1 MASTTQQQ
9 VVEALRAAL
18 KENERLKADHAR
30 LMEREYEP
38 IAIVAMACR
47 YPGGVRSP
55 QDLWRLATDE
65 VDAVGPFP
73 ADRGWDLAGL
83 YDPDPDRPHTS
94 YAREGGFLY
103 EAAQFDAEFFGVSPR
118 EAHSIDPQQR
128 LLLETAWEAFEY
140 AGIDPATL
148 RGSRTGVFV
157 GTMYADYMNRLSPA
171 PEEYEGFLSV
181 GGAGSVASGRLSYT
195 FGLEGPAI
203 TVDTACS
210 SSLVALHLA
219 CASLRRGESSM
230 ALVGGATVMA
240 TPMPF
245 VEFSRQRGL
254 SPDGR
259 CKAFSASADGT
270 GWAEGAGL
278 LLVERLSDARRNGHP
293 VLALVRGSAVNQ
305 DGASNGLTAPSG
317 PAQEQVIRQA
327 LAGAGLTAADVDAV
341 EAHGT
346 GTSLGDP
353 IEAQALLATYGS
365 ARPADR
371 PLHLGSLKSNIGHTQ
386 AAAGVGGVI
395 KMAMALREG
404 LLPRTLHVDEA
415 TPHVDWSSGAVSLL
429 TETIPWPEQGDRP
442 RRAAVS
448 SFGISGTNAHVILEQ
463 APAQEP
469 SAAEP
474 AAPLPTVPVVLSA
487 SSEPA
492 LRAQADR
499 LYQHLTDAD
508 GDGLLDVGFSLATTR
523 GHHAHRA
530 VLLSESRDE
539 LLDGLRALADGV
551 PGPDVVRATAAEGR
565 TAFLFA
571 GQGSQRARMGQE
583 LYETFPVYA
592 AAFDEVCAAL
602 EPHLELPLR
611 DVVLA
616 AGDSPEGALLNRT
629 QYTQPALFAFE
640 VALFRL
646 LESWGI
652 RPDAVLG
659 HSVGALAAVHTAGV
673 LSLADAAE
681 LAAVRGRI
689 MQQLPSGGAMVAL
702 RASEEE
708 ATALLAGHEEP
719 VSLAAVNGPAA
730 TVLSGDRG
738 ALATVVAGFEAAGGK
753 ATWLRVSHA
762 FHSPLMAPALA
773 ELRSV
778 VSRLA
783 FHEPQLT
790 FVSDLTGLPVGA
802 DELADP
808 EYWVRHA
815 RRAVRF
821 QDGVGALAELGCARF
836 VEVGPGT
843 DLTSMAADCL
853 EAAPEGRPAGHTLIP
868 SLRRRL
874 PEVTA
879 LFTAVSRMHACGG
892 DVDWAA
898 VFGGRG
904 ARRVE
909 LPTYAFQHRPYWI
922 DLPAGSGDVRSA
934 GLTAVD
940 HPMLSASTELPDSD
954 GLLLTGRLSLAR
966 HPWLADHRV
975 RGRVLLP
982 GTALLDLVTHA
993 AREAGCDL
1001 VEELVLEAPLVVPEE
1016 GEVRLRVS
1024 LAAPDGSGGRV
1035 VSVHSRPEDD
1045 ADGQGWSRNAQGTV
1059 VRDGSGGAPEHAAA
1073 DLASV
1078 WPPQGAEPVSVPVA
1092 DLYASLG
1099 AKGLSYGPVF
1109 RGVRAVWR
1117 RGQEVFAEVALP
1129 AGHRSGADAH
1139 GLHPALLDAA
1149 LHPIALGGLI
1159 DEGDEGGGGGRTF
1172 LPYAWS
1178 RTRTHGAA
1186 GAALRV
1192 RLAPAGANAV
1202 GIDVADASGRPV
1214 ASIGSLALRPLPAQA
1229 LSALTE
1235 PRDGLLLPTW
1245 EELAELPASPAT
1257 HRWTL
1262 LGAYGHD
1269 GAGVEEGAELGL
1281 GGALSG
1287 VPALT
1292 DALSAGAAAP
1302 ALLLLPCPLSASGG
1316 APDTGAEAVR
1326 AALHRV
1332 LDTVRLLV
1340 EDERLAGTRLAVLT
1354 RGAVTLGGEQHP
1366 GELSHRAVWG
1376 LLRSAQA
1383 EHPDR
1388 FTVLDED
1395 GTPASRRA
1403 LAAALATGEPQLALR
1418 GGTAYRPSLTAGHTD
1433 TVLSPPPG
1441 TPHWHLDYVAKGTFA
1456 DLALKPWPEA
1466 AAPLAEGQVRIRMRV
1481 AGLNFRDVLLSLGVI
1496 PPSVDGHAGGSG
1508 QGGEGAGTVLEVGPG
1523 VTDLRPGDRV
1533 MGLFYGIGPTSVTD
1547 RRFVSRIPEGWSFRQ
1562 AAAVPV
1568 TYLTAYY
1575 GLVDL
1580 ANLRAGESVLVHA
1593 GAGGVGTAAIQ
1604 IARHLGAEVYS
1615 TASPAKWGALRAAG
1629 VPDERIASSRTLDFE
1644 QAFLGG
1650 TGGGGVD
1657 VVLNSLAGEFA
1668 DASLRLLPRG
1678 GRFLEMGKTDRRD
1691 AAEVAAA
1698 HPGVT
1703 YRTYDVR
1710 DPGPDRIQEIFAE
1723 LLDLFER
1730 GALQAPPVAVW
1741 DLRRAPDAFRY
1752 LSEAR
1757 HIGKVVLD
1765 LADDD
1770 ERWDTTRAVLITG
1783 GLGWL
1788 GRLAARHLVV
1798 EHGIRQLVLM
1808 GRGLPGEEAA
1818 RDIAELRGLG
1828 ADVRTVPCDAA
1839 DRDALAAALDGLAA
1853 DGVRLG
1859 GVVHAAGVLDDGL
1872 LTSMTSESLE
1882 RTLRPK
1888 VDAALNLHEL
1898 TEPLGLDSFV
1908 VFSSLA
1914 GTLSSPGQAGYAAGN
1929 AFLDGLM
1936 EYRRS
1941 VGRPGVSV
1949 VWGLWEGAGGMGAGL
1964 TGADVARMAR
1974 VGVAPLTSELGL
1986 ELLDAAVRRDRPVAV
2001 AARWNLDGLRAR
2013 IAEGAAVPALLRSL
2027 VPDPAPAAGARSGSE
2042 AAPRAQAPEAS
2053 LTGDRLLDSVL
2064 HEVAAVLGHASGA
2077 AVDRDGAFDRLGFDS
2092 LTAVELRNRLAVA
2105 TGVRLPATF
2114 IYDWPTPA
2122 DLVVRLREQLPETAA
2137 EPAGE
2142 PAVAPAAAPAGATSD
2157 TAAPTAGTTAAPTAG
2172 TTAGATA
2179 GTTAGAT
2186 AGTTAGAT
2194 AGTTAAGH
2202 DAGVTVAL
2210 LADIARLEAAVADR
2224 PLSEAQ
2230 SAVVSERLRELLT
2243 ELGSMKEDHSA
2254 WA

>member
-30 LMEREYEP
+30 STEREHEP
-38 IAIVAMACR
+38 VAIVGMACR

-55 QDLWRLATDE
+55 QDLWRLTTDE

-73 ADRGWDLAGL
+73 ADRGWDLAEL

-103 EAAQFDAEFFGVSPR
+103 GAAQFDAEFFGVSPR

-128 LLLETAWEAFEY
+128 LLLETAWEAFEH

-157 GTMYADYMNRLSPA
+157 GTMYADYMNRFSPA

-219 CASLRRGESSM
+219 CASLRNGESSM

-254 SPDGR
+254 APDGR

-278 LLVERLSDARRNGHP
+278 LLVERLCDARRNGHP
-293 VLALVRGSAVNQ
+293 VLAVVRGSAVNQ

-317 PAQEQVIRQA
+317 PAQEQLIRRA
-327 LAGAGLTAADVDAV
+327 LAAAGLGPADVDAV

-365 ARPADR
+365 GRPADR

-404 LLPRTLHVDEA
+404 VLPRTLHVEEA
-415 TPHVDWSSGAVSLL
+415 TAHVDWSGGAVSLL
-429 TETIPWPEQGDRP
+429 TETIPWPGQGERP

-463 APAQEP
+463 APEP
-469 SAAEP
+469 QAAPEP
-474 AAPLPTVPVVLSA
+474 AAAVRPAAAAPVPVVLSA
-487 SSEPA
+487 AGEPA

-499 LYQHLTDAD
+499 LYQHLTEAD
-508 GDGLLDVGFSLATTR
+508 GDGLADIGFSLATTR
-523 GHHAHRA
+523 GHLPHRA
-530 VLLSESRDE
+530 VLLPESRDE

-551 PGPDVVRATAAEGR
+551 PGADVVRATAAEGR

-583 LYETFPVYA
+583 LYEAFPVYA

-602 EPHLELPLR
+602 DPHLERPLR

-616 AGDSPEGALLNRT
+616 AEDSPEGALLHRT
-629 QYTQPALFAFE
+629 GYTQPAVFAFE

-646 LESWGI
+646 LESWGV

-659 HSVGALAAVHTAGV
+659 HSVGALAAVHAAGA

-689 MQQLPSGGAMVAL
+689 MQRLPSGGAMVAL
-702 RASEEE
+702 RASEAE
-708 ATALLAGHEEP
+708 AAALIAGHEGLI
-719 VSLAAVNGPAA
+719 SLAAVNGPAA
-730 TVLSGDRG
+730 TVLSGARA
-738 ALATVVAGFEAAGGK
+738 ALVGVVADFKAAGGK

-762 FHSPLMAPALA
+762 FHSPLMEPAME
-773 ELRSV
+773 ELRAV
-778 VSRLA
+778 VARLA
-783 FHEPQLT
+783 FAEPQLT
-790 FVSDLTGLPVGA
+790 FVSDLTGRPVGA
-802 DELADP
+802 DALADP

-815 RRAVRF
+815 RHAVRF
-821 QDGVGALAELGCARF
+821 QDGVAALAELDCARF

-843 DLTSMAADCL
+843 DLTSMAAECL
-853 EAAPEGRPAGHTLIP
+853 EDAGRARPAGHTLIP

-874 PEVTA
+874 PEVAA
-879 LFTAVSRMHACGG
+879 LLTAVSRLHACGG

-898 VFGGRG
+898 VFADHG
-904 ARRVE
+904 ARRVD

-922 DLPAGSGDVRSA
+922 DQPAATGDVRSA
-934 GLTAVD
+934 GLTAVG
-940 HPMLSASTELPDSD
+940 HPMLSASAELPDTG

-975 RGRVLLP
+975 GGRVLLP
-982 GTALLDLVTHA
+982 GTGLLDLVARA
-993 AREAGCDL
+993 AREAGCEL

-1024 LAAPDGSGGRV
+1024 VAAPDATDGTGRRAV
-1035 VSVHSRPEDD
+1035 AVHSRPEDD
-1045 ADGQGWSRNAQGTV
+1045 ADGRGWSRNAHGTV
-1059 VRDGSGGAPEHAAA
+1059 LPDGAGQAPEPSAGHGGEPAG
-1073 DLASV
+1073 V
-1078 WPPQGAEPVSVPVA
+1078 WPPRDAEPVPGPVA
-1092 DLYASLG
+1092 DLYSLLG
-1099 AKGLSYGPVF
+1099 AKGLVYGPVF

-1129 AGHRSGADAH
+1129 AGAGPAPDGY

-1149 LHPIALGGLI
+1149 LHPIALGDLI
-1159 DEGDEGGGGGRTF
+1159 DGADGPEGGGDDGRTF

-1178 RTRTHGAA
+1178 RVRTHG
-1186 GAALRV
+1186 GTGRVLRV

-1202 GIDVADASGRPV
+1202 GIEVADASGRPV
-1214 ASIGSLALRPLPAQA
+1214 ASIGSLVLRPLPAGA
-1229 LSALTE
+1229 LASAAE
-1235 PRDGLLLPTW
+1235 PGDGLLLPTW
-1245 EELAELPASPAT
+1245 QELPELPPAPAT

-1262 LGAYGHD
+1262 LGAYDREH
-1269 GAGVEEGAELGL
+1269 ELGL
-1281 GGALSG
+1281 GGALSDTA
-1287 VPALT
+1287 ALT
-1292 DALSAGAAAP
+1292 EALDAGAEAP
-1302 ALLLLPCPLSASGG
+1302 ALLLLPCPLPGAGAG
-1316 APDTGAEAVR
+1316 APDTGAAAVR
-1326 AALHRV
+1326 TALHAV
-1332 LDTVRLLV
+1332 LDTVKLLV
-1340 EDERLAGTRLAVLT
+1340 ADERLAGTRLAVLT
-1354 RGAVTLGGEQHP
+1354 RGAVTLGGEQLP

-1395 GTPASRRA
+1395 GTPASCRA
-1403 LAAALATGEPQLALR
+1403 VATALATGEPQLALR
-1418 GGTAYRPSLTAGHTD
+1418 GGAAYRPSLTAEAAEPLLTAPAD
-1433 TVLSPPPG
+1433 

-1456 DLALKPWPEA
+1456 NLALKPWPEA
-1466 AAPLAEGQVRIRMRV
+1466 AAPLEEGQVRVRMRV

-1496 PPSVDGHAGGSG
+1496 PASVDGHAGGSG

-1523 VTDLRPGDRV
+1523 VTDLKPGDRV

-1580 ANLRAGESVLVHA
+1580 ADLRAGESVLVHA
-1593 GAGGVGTAAIQ
+1593 GAGGVGTAALQ
-1604 IARHLGAEVYS
+1604 IARHLGAEVYA
-1615 TASPAKWGALRAAG
+1615 TASPAKWHALRGAG
-1629 VPDERIASSRTLDFE
+1629 VADGHIASSRTLDFE
-1644 QAFLGG
+1644 RSFLAA
-1650 TGGGGVD
+1650 TGGRGVD

-1678 GRFLEMGKTDRRD
+1678 GRFLEMGKTDRREP
-1691 AAEVAAA
+1691 AGVAAA

-1723 LLDLFER
+1723 LLTLFER
-1730 GALQAPPVAVW
+1730 GALQAPPVAAW
-1741 DLRRAPDAFRY
+1741 DLRRASDAFRH

-1765 LADDD
+1765 LVDED
-1770 ERWDTTRAVLITG
+1770 ERWDTSRAVLITG

-1788 GRLAARHLVV
+1788 GRLAARHLVAG
-1798 EHGIRQLVLM
+1798 HGIRQLVLM
-1808 GRGLPGEEAA
+1808 GRGLPGEDAA
-1818 RDIAELRGLG
+1818 RDIAALRDLG
-1828 ADVRTVPCDAA
+1828 ADVRTVACDAA
-1839 DRDALAAALDGLAA
+1839 DRDALAAALSGLAGA
-1853 DGVRLG
+1853 GVRVG

-1872 LTSMTSESLE
+1872 LTSLTAASLE

-1898 TEPLGLDSFV
+1898 TEPLGLDAFV
-1908 VFSSLA
+1908 AFSSLA
-1914 GTLSSPGQAGYAAGN
+1914 GTLSAPGQAGYAAGN

-1936 EYRRS
+1936 EQRRS

-1964 TGADVARMAR
+1964 TDADVARMAR
-1974 VGVAPLTSELGL
+1974 VGVAPITSERGL

-2001 AARWNLDGLRAR
+2001 AARWDLDGLRA
-2013 IAEGAAVPALLRSL
+2013 AAAQGAAVPPLLRGL
-2027 VPDPAPAAGARSGSE
+2027 VPDEVSGPVAATGTAPARVQA
-2042 AAPRAQAPEAS
+2042 AAPAEGAS
-2053 LTGDRLLDSVL
+2053 PTGDRLLDAVL
-2064 HEVAAVLGHASGA
+2064 HEVAAVLGHTSGA

-2092 LTAVELRNRLAVA
+2092 LTAVELRNRLAAV

-2122 DLVVRLREQLPETAA
+2122 ELVVHLREQLPQPAA
-2137 EPAGE
+2137 DP
-2142 PAVAPAAAPAGATSD
+2142 VQAAAPASTVD
-2157 TAAPTAGTTAAPTAG
+2157 
-2172 TTAGATA
+2172 
-2179 GTTAGAT
+2179 
-2186 AGTTAGAT
+2186 
-2194 AGTTAAGH
+2194 

-2230 SAVVSERLRELLT
+2230 GAVVSERLRELLT

>member
-18 KENERLKADHAR
+18 KENERLKADHAH
-30 LMEREYEP
+30 LVEREHEP
-38 IAIVAMACR
+38 IAIVGMACR

-94 YAREGGFLY
+94 YTREGGFLY

-118 EAHSIDPQQR
+118 EAHSTDPQQR
-128 LLLETAWEAFEY
+128 LLLETAWEAFEH

-157 GTMYADYMNRLSPA
+157 GTMYADYMNRFSPA
-171 PEEYEGFLSV
+171 PAEYEGFLSV
-181 GGAGSVASGRLSYT
+181 GGAGSVASGRLAYT

-254 SPDGR
+254 AADGR

-293 VLALVRGSAVNQ
+293 VLAVVRGSAVNQ

-317 PAQEQVIRQA
+317 PAQEQLIRQA

-365 ARPADR
+365 GRPADR

-395 KMAMALREG
+395 KMTMALREG
-404 LLPRTLHVDEA
+404 LLPRTLHVEEP

-469 SAAEP
+469 AAASGRP
-474 AAPLPTVPVVLSA
+474 AGLPTVPVVLSA
-487 SSEPA
+487 AGEPA

-499 LYQHLTDAD
+499 LYRHLTEAD
-508 GDGLLDVGFSLATTR
+508 GDALLDVGFSLATTR
-523 GHHAHRA
+523 GHLPHRA
-530 VLLSESRDE
+530 VLLSEDRDE

-551 PGPDVVRATAAEGR
+551 PGPDVVRATAGEGR

-583 LYETFPVYA
+583 LYETFPVFA

-602 EPHLELPLR
+602 DPHLEQPLR
-611 DVVLA
+611 EVVLA
-616 AGDSPEGALLNRT
+616 AGDSPEGELLNRT
-629 QYTQPALFAFE
+629 RYTQPALFAFE

-659 HSVGALAAVHTAGV
+659 HSVGALAAVHTSGA

-689 MQQLPSGGAMVAL
+689 MQELPSGGAMVAL
-702 RASEEE
+702 RASEEQ
-708 ATALLAGHEEP
+708 ATALLAGHEEL

-730 TVLSGDRG
+730 TVLSGDRE
-738 ALATVVAGFEAAGGK
+738 ALAAVVADFEAAGGK

-762 FHSPLMAPALA
+762 FHSPLMEPAMA
-773 ELRSV
+773 ELRAV
-778 VSRLA
+778 VARLD
-783 FHEPQLT
+783 FQEPQLT
-790 FVSDLTGLPVGA
+790 FVSDLTGRPAGA

-853 EAAPEGRPAGHTLIP
+853 EEADRGRSAGHTLIP

-879 LFTAVSRMHACGG
+879 LLTALARMHACGG

-898 VFGGRG
+898 VFAGRG

-922 DLPAGSGDVRSA
+922 EAPAGTGDVSSA
-934 GLTAVD
+934 GLTAVA
-940 HPMLSASTELPDSD
+940 HPLLTASTELPDSG

-975 RGRVLLP
+975 GGRVLLP
-982 GTALLDLVTHA
+982 GTALLDLVSCA
-993 AREAGCDL
+993 AREADCAL
-1001 VEELVLEAPLVVPEE
+1001 VEELLLEAPLVVPED

-1024 LAAPDGSGGRV
+1024 LAAADGSGSRAV
-1035 VSVHSRPEDD
+1035 AVHSRPEDD
-1045 ADGQGWSRNAQGTV
+1045 ADGQGWSRNA
-1059 VRDGSGGAPEHAAA
+1059 RGSVLPDASGPAPEQAA
-1073 DLASV
+1073 DLAPV
-1078 WPPQGAEPVSVPVA
+1078 WPPEGAEPVSVPVSE
-1092 DLYASLG
+1092 LYAALG

-1117 RGQEVFAEVALP
+1117 RGPEVFAEVALP
-1129 AGHRSGADAH
+1129 GEGRPGTDAY

-1159 DEGDEGGGGGRTF
+1159 DEGDGRGERTF

-1178 RTRTHGAA
+1178 GVRTHGPA
-1186 GAALRV
+1186 GPVLRV
-1192 RLAPAGANAV
+1192 RLAPSGANTV
-1202 GIDVADASGRPV
+1202 GIEVADGSGRPV
-1214 ASIGSLALRPLPAQA
+1214 ASIGSLALRPLPAEAVHTQDA
-1229 LSALTE
+1229 

-1245 EELAELPASPAT
+1245 EELAELPPAPAT

-1262 LGAYGHD
+1262 LGAYGSD
-1269 GAGVEEGAELGL
+1269 GDGSGDFSELGL
-1281 GGALSG
+1281 GAAVSG
-1287 VPALT
+1287 LPALT
-1292 DALSAGAAAP
+1292 EALAAGADAP
-1302 ALLLLPCPLSASGG
+1302 ALLVLPCPPSAGG
-1316 APDTGAEAVR
+1316 GSPDTGAGAAVR
-1326 AALHRV
+1326 TALHQV

-1340 EDERLAGTRLAVLT
+1340 GDERLAGTRLAVLT

-1366 GELSHRAVWG
+1366 GELAHRAVWG

-1403 LAAALATGEPQLALR
+1403 VAAALATGEPQLALR
-1418 GGTAYRPSLTAGHTD
+1418 GGTAHRPSLAAQDAD
-1433 TVLSPPPG
+1433 TVLRPPAD

-1456 DLALKPWPEA
+1456 NLALKPWPEA
-1466 AAPLAEGQVRIRMRV
+1466 AAPLEEGQVRIRMRV

-1523 VTDLRPGDRV
+1523 VTDLKPGDRV

-1547 RRFVSRIPEGWSFRQ
+1547 RRFVCRIPEGWSFRQ

-1580 ANLRAGESVLVHA
+1580 AGLRAGESVLVHA

-1615 TASPAKWGALRAAG
+1615 TASPAKWDALRGAG
-1629 VPDERIASSRTLDFE
+1629 VADGRIASSRTLDFE
-1644 QAFLGG
+1644 EAFLGA
-1650 TGGGGVD
+1650 TGGAGVD

-1691 AAEVAAA
+1691 AAEVADA

-1710 DPGPDRIQEIFAE
+1710 DPGPDRIQEIFTD
-1723 LLDLFER
+1723 LLGLFER
-1730 GALQAPPVAVW
+1730 GALQAPPVAAW
-1741 DLRRAPDAFRY
+1741 DLRRAPDAFRH

-1765 LADDD
+1765 LADEN

-1788 GRLAARHLVV
+1788 GRLAARHLVA

-1808 GRGLPGEEAA
+1808 GRGLPGEDAA
-1818 RDIAELRGLG
+1818 RDIAELRALG

-1839 DRDALAAALDGLAA
+1839 DRAALAAALDGLAG

-1872 LTSMTSESLE
+1872 LTSLTAESLE

-1888 VDAALNLHEL
+1888 VDAALNLHAL
-1898 TEPLGLDSFV
+1898 TEPLGLDAFV

-2001 AARWNLDGLRAR
+2001 AARWDLDGLRAR
-2013 IAEGAAVPALLRSL
+2013 IAEGAAVPPLLRSL
-2027 VPDPAPAAGARSGSE
+2027 VPAPAAAGAQS
-2042 AAPRAQAPEAS
+2042 APGAAQAAAAGAS
-2053 LTGDRLLDSVL
+2053 PTGDRLLDAVL
-2064 HEVAAVLGHASGA
+2064 HEVAAVLGHTSGA

-2105 TGVRLPATF
+2105 TGVKLPATF

-2122 DLVVRLREQLPETAA
+2122 ELVVHLREQLPETATEPASEAIA
-2137 EPAGE
+2137 EPAAR
-2142 PAVAPAAAPAGATSD
+2142 PAAGTAAPAD
-2157 TAAPTAGTTAAPTAG
+2157 AAGNGAGTA
-2172 TTAGATA
+2172 
-2179 GTTAGAT
+2179 
-2186 AGTTAGAT
+2186 
-2194 AGTTAAGH
+2194 
-2202 DAGVTVAL
+2202 VAL

-2224 PLSEAQ
+2224 PLSGAQ

>member
-18 KENERLKADHAR
+18 KENERLKADRAHLR
-30 LMEREYEP
+30 EREQEP

-83 YDPDPDRPHTS
+83 YDADPDRPHTS
-94 YAREGGFLY
+94 YTREGGFLY
-103 EAAQFDAEFFGVSPR
+103 GAAQFDAEFFGVSPR

-128 LLLETAWEAFEY
+128 LLLETAWEAFEN

-157 GTMYADYMNRLSPA
+157 GTMYGDYMSRLSPA

-181 GGAGSVASGRLSYT
+181 GSAGSVASGRLSYT
-195 FGLEGPAI
+195 FGLEGPAL

-293 VLALVRGSAVNQ
+293 VLAVVRGSAINQ
-305 DGASNGLTAPSG
+305 DGASNGLTSPNG
-317 PAQEQVIRQA
+317 PAQEQLIRDA

-353 IEAQALLATYGS
+353 IEAQALLATYGRG
-365 ARPADR
+365 RPADR

-395 KMAMALREG
+395 KMTMALREG
-404 LLPRTLHVDEA
+404 LLPKTLHVDEA
-415 TPHVDWSSGAVSLL
+415 TPHVDWAGGAVSLL
-429 TETIPWPEQGDRP
+429 TETIPWPDREDRP

-463 APAQEP
+463 APAPEP
-469 SAAEP
+469 VAAADRP
-474 AAPLPTVPVVLSA
+474 AALPTVPAVLSA

-499 LYQHLTDAD
+499 LYEHLTEAD

-523 GHHAHRA
+523 GHLAHRA
-530 VLLSESRDE
+530 VLLSGDRDE

-551 PGPDVVRATAAEGR
+551 PGPDVVRATAGEGR

-571 GQGSQRARMGQE
+571 GQGAQRARMGQE

-592 AAFDEVCAAL
+592 AAFDAVCAAL
-602 EPHLELPLR
+602 EPHLERPLR
-611 DVVLA
+611 EVVLA
-616 AGDSPEGALLNRT
+616 AADSPEGELLNRT

-659 HSVGALAAVHTAGV
+659 HSVGALAAVHTAGA

-689 MQQLPSGGAMVAL
+689 MQQLPPGGAMVAL

-708 ATALLAGHEEP
+708 ATDLLAGHPELI
-719 VSLAAVNGPAA
+719 SLAAVNGPAA
-730 TVLSGDRG
+730 TVLSGDRDTLT
-738 ALATVVAGFEAAGGK
+738 AVVEGFEAAGGK
-753 ATWLRVSHA
+753 ATRLRVSHA
-762 FHSPLMAPALA
+762 FHSPLMDPALA

-778 VSRLA
+778 VARLT

-790 FVSDLTGLPVGA
+790 FVSDLTGRPAGA

-815 RRAVRF
+815 RSAVRF
-821 QDGVGALAELGCARF
+821 QDGVGALAELGCGRYL
-836 VEVGPGT
+836 EVGPGT
-843 DLTSMAADCL
+843 DLTSMAADCP
-853 EAAPEGRPAGHTLIP
+853 ETSAATLIP

-874 PEVTA
+874 PEATA
-879 LFTAVSRMHACGG
+879 LLTAVARVHAAGG
-892 DVDWAA
+892 EVDWAA

-904 ARRVE
+904 ARRVD
-909 LPTYAFQHRPYWI
+909 LPTYAFQHRRYWI
-922 DLPAGSGDVRSA
+922 DLPAPHGDVRSA

-940 HPMLSASTELPDSD
+940 HPLLSAVTELPDSD

-966 HPWLADHRV
+966 HPWLSDHRV
-975 RGRVLLP
+975 GGRVLLP
-982 GTALLDLVTHA
+982 GTGLLDLVTRA
-993 AREAGCDL
+993 AREAGCAL

-1024 LAAPDGSGGRV
+1024 LAAPDGSGRRT
-1035 VSVHSRPEDD
+1035 VSVHSRPEDGAED
-1045 ADGQGWSRNAQGTV
+1045 GAEGQGWSRNAQGAV
-1059 VRDGSGGAPEHAAA
+1059 LREDSGEVQCA

-1078 WPPQGAEPVSVPVA
+1078 WPPRGAEPVTTPVA
-1092 DLYASLG
+1092 DLYEALG
-1099 AKGLSYGPVF
+1099 AKGLAYGPVF

-1117 RGQEVFAEVALP
+1117 RGREVFAEVALP
-1129 AGHRSGADAH
+1129 AESRPDAGLY

-1159 DEGDEGGGGGRTF
+1159 DEADEGDERTF

-1178 RTRTHGAA
+1178 GVRTHGES

-1192 RLAPAGANAV
+1192 RLAPAGVNAV
-1202 GIDVADASGRPV
+1202 SIDVANASGRAV
-1214 ASIGSLALRPLPAQA
+1214 ASIGSLVLRPLPAGA
-1229 LSALTE
+1229 VHATAG
-1235 PRDGLLLPTW
+1235 PRDGLLMPTW
-1245 EELAELPASPAT
+1245 EELPELPAAPAT
-1257 HRWTL
+1257 HRWSL
-1262 LGAYGHD
+1262 LGAYGQEH
-1269 GAGVEEGAELGL
+1269 ELGL
-1281 GGALSG
+1281 GGAL
-1287 VPALT
+1287 T
-1292 DALSAGAAAP
+1292 DAAALVDALAAGEAAP
-1302 ALLLLPCPLSASGG
+1302 SLLLLPCALPAG
-1316 APDTGAEAVR
+1316 TGADAVR
-1326 AALHRV
+1326 TALHQV

-1366 GELSHRAVWG
+1366 GELAHRAVWG

-1418 GGTAYRPSLTAGHTD
+1418 GGAAYRPSLTAAD
-1433 TVLSPPPG
+1433 TETLLTPPAD
-1441 TPHWHLDYVAKGTFA
+1441 TPYWHLDYVAKGTFA
-1456 DLALKPWPEA
+1456 NLALKPWPEA
-1466 AAPLAEGQVRIRMRV
+1466 AAPLEEGQVRVRMRV

-1508 QGGEGAGTVLEVGPG
+1508 QGGEGAGVVVEVGPG

-1547 RRFVSRIPEGWSFRQ
+1547 RRFVSRIPQGWSFRQ

-1580 ANLRAGESVLVHA
+1580 ADLRAGEKVLVHA
-1593 GAGGVGTAAIQ
+1593 GTGGVGTAAIQ

-1615 TASPAKWGALRAAG
+1615 TASPAKWDALRGAG
-1629 VPDERIASSRTLDFE
+1629 VPQERIASSRTLDFE
-1644 QAFLGG
+1644 ETFLAG
-1650 TGGGGVD
+1650 TGGAGVD

-1691 AAEVAAA
+1691 AAEVAAL

-1710 DPGPDRIQEIFAE
+1710 DPGPDRIQEIFAD

-1730 GALQAPPVAVW
+1730 GALQAPPVAAW
-1741 DLRRAPDAFRY
+1741 DLRRAPDAFRH
-1752 LSEAR
+1752 LGEAR

-1765 LADDD
+1765 LADET

-1788 GRLAARHLVV
+1788 GRLAARHLVT
-1798 EHGIRQLVLM
+1798 EHGVGQLVLM
-1808 GRGLPGEEAA
+1808 GRGLPGEDAA
-1818 RDIAELRGLG
+1818 RDIAGLRALG

-1839 DRDALAAALDGLAA
+1839 DRDALAAALAGLAG
-1853 DGVRLG
+1853 DGVRIG

-1872 LTSMTSESLE
+1872 VTSLTAESLE

-1908 VFSSLA
+1908 AFSSLA
-1914 GTLSSPGQAGYAAGN
+1914 GTLSAPGQAGYAAGN

-1964 TGADVARMAR
+1964 TDADVARMAR

-1986 ELLDAAVRRDRPVAV
+1986 ELLDAAVRRDRPVTV

-2013 IAEGAAVPALLRSL
+2013 IAEGAAVPPLLRGL
-2027 VPDPAPAAGARSGSE
+2027 VPAPAPASGARSGAPGAAERPE
-2042 AAPRAQAPEAS
+2042 AAEAS
-2053 LTGDRLLDSVL
+2053 LTGDRLLDAVL
-2064 HEVAAVLGHASGA
+2064 HEVAAVLGHTSGA

-2122 DLVVRLREQLPETAA
+2122 ELVVHLREQLPQED
-2137 EPAGE
+2137 AGTSG
-2142 PAVAPAAAPAGATSD
+2142 AQDAGA
-2157 TAAPTAGTTAAPTAG
+2157 
-2172 TTAGATA
+2172 
-2179 GTTAGAT
+2179 
-2186 AGTTAGAT
+2186 
-2194 AGTTAAGH
+2194 
-2202 DAGVTVAL
+2202 DAGGTVAL

-2224 PLSEAQ
+2224 PLSDAQ

-2243 ELGSMKEDHSA
+2243 ELGSMKEDQSA

>member
-18 KENERLKADHAR
+18 KENERLKADRAHLR
-30 LMEREYEP
+30 EREQEP

-83 YDPDPDRPHTS
+83 YDADPDRPHTS
-94 YAREGGFLY
+94 YTREGGFLY
-103 EAAQFDAEFFGVSPR
+103 GAAQFDAEFFGVSPR

-128 LLLETAWEAFEY
+128 LLLETAWEAFEN

-157 GTMYADYMNRLSPA
+157 GTMYGDYMSRLSPA
-171 PEEYEGFLSV
+171 PEEYEGFLSI
-181 GGAGSVASGRLSYT
+181 GSAGSVASGRLSYT
-195 FGLEGPAI
+195 FGLEGPAL

-293 VLALVRGSAVNQ
+293 VLAVVRGSAVNQ
-305 DGASNGLTAPSG
+305 DGASNGLTSPNG
-317 PAQEQVIRQA
+317 PAQEQLIRDA
-327 LAGAGLTAADVDAV
+327 LAGAGLGAADVDAV

-353 IEAQALLATYGS
+353 IEAQALLATYGRG
-365 ARPADR
+365 RPADR

-395 KMAMALREG
+395 KMTMALREG
-404 LLPRTLHVDEA
+404 LLPKTLHVEEA
-415 TPHVDWSSGAVSLL
+415 TPHVDWASGAVSLL
-429 TETIPWPEQGDRP
+429 TETIPWPDREDRP

-463 APAQEP
+463 APAP
-469 SAAEP
+469 EP
-474 AAPLPTVPVVLSA
+474 AAAADRPAAAPTTVPAVLSA

-499 LYQHLTDAD
+499 LYRHLTEAD
-508 GDGLLDVGFSLATTR
+508 GDGLLDVGFSLATAR
-523 GHHAHRA
+523 GHLAHRA
-530 VLLSESRDE
+530 VLLCEDRDE

-551 PGPDVVRATAAEGR
+551 PGPDVVRATAGEGR

-571 GQGSQRARMGQE
+571 GQGAQRARMGQE
-583 LYETFPVYA
+583 LYEGFPVFA
-592 AAFDEVCAAL
+592 AAFDAVCAAL
-602 EPHLELPLR
+602 EPHLDRPLR
-611 DVVLA
+611 EVVLA
-616 AGDSPEGALLNRT
+616 AADSPEGELLNRT

-659 HSVGALAAVHTAGV
+659 HSVGALAAVHTAGA

-681 LAAVRGRI
+681 LAAVRGRL
-689 MQQLPSGGAMVAL
+689 MQQLPPGGAMVAL

-708 ATALLAGHEEP
+708 ARALLAGHEGRI
-719 VSLAAVNGPAA
+719 SLAAVNGPAA
-730 TVLSGDRG
+730 TVLSGDRDTLT
-738 ALATVVAGFEAAGGK
+738 AVVEGFEAAGGK
-753 ATWLRVSHA
+753 ATRLRVSHA
-762 FHSPLMAPALA
+762 FHSPLMEPALA

-778 VSRLA
+778 VARLT

-790 FVSDLTGLPVGA
+790 FVSDLTGRPAGA
-802 DELADP
+802 EELADP

-815 RRAVRF
+815 RSAVRF
-821 QDGVGALAELGCARF
+821 QDGVGALAELGCGHYL
-836 VEVGPGT
+836 EVGPGT

-853 EAAPEGRPAGHTLIP
+853 EAAEGGRPAGHTLIP

-879 LFTAVSRMHACGG
+879 LLTAVSRVHAVGG
-892 DVDWAA
+892 GVDWAA

-922 DLPAGSGDVRSA
+922 DLPAAAAGDVRSA

-940 HPMLSASTELPDSD
+940 HPLLSAVTELPDSD

-975 RGRVLLP
+975 GGRVLLP
-982 GTALLDLVTHA
+982 GTGLLDLVTRA
-993 AREAGCDL
+993 AREAGCAL

-1024 LAAPDGSGGRV
+1024 LAAPDGSGRRT
-1035 VSVHSRPEDD
+1035 VSVHSRPEDED
-1045 ADGQGWSRNAQGTV
+1045 ADAGAGAGAGQGAADGRGWSRNAQGTV
-1059 VRDGSGGAPEHAAA
+1059 VREDSDGAQCA
-1073 DLASV
+1073 DLASA
-1078 WPPQGAEPVSVPVA
+1078 WPPRGAEPVTTPVA
-1092 DLYASLG
+1092 DLYAALG
-1099 AKGLSYGPVF
+1099 VKGLAYGPVF

-1129 AGHRSGADAH
+1129 GEGRRDAGLY

-1159 DEGDEGGGGGRTF
+1159 DEGDEGDERTF
-1172 LPYAWS
+1172 LPFAWS
-1178 RTRTHGAA
+1178 GVRTHG
-1186 GAALRV
+1186 GSGTELRV
-1192 RLAPAGANAV
+1192 RLAPAGVNAV
-1202 GIDVADASGRPV
+1202 SIDVANASGQAV
-1214 ASIGSLALRPLPAQA
+1214 ASIGSLVLRPLPAGA
-1229 LSALTE
+1229 LHAAAET
-1235 PRDGLLLPTW
+1235 RDGLLLPTW
-1245 EELAELPASPAT
+1245 EELPELPAAPAT
-1257 HRWTL
+1257 HHWSL
-1262 LGAYGHD
+1262 LGTHAH
-1269 GAGVEEGAELGL
+1269 EHELGL
-1281 GGALSG
+1281 GGALADAA
-1287 VPALT
+1287 ALI
-1292 DALSAGAAAP
+1292 DALAAGAAAP
-1302 ALLLLPCPLSASGG
+1302 SLLLLPCALPAG
-1316 APDTGAEAVR
+1316 TGAAAVR
-1326 AALHRV
+1326 TALHQV
-1332 LDTVRLLV
+1332 LDTVALLV
-1340 EDERLAGTRLAVLT
+1340 GDERLAGTRLAVLT

-1366 GELSHRAVWG
+1366 GELAHRAVWG

-1388 FTVLDED
+1388 FTVVDED

-1418 GGTAYRPSLTAGHTD
+1418 GGTAYRPSLTATD
-1433 TVLSPPPG
+1433 AETLLTPPAD
-1441 TPHWHLDYVAKGTFA
+1441 TPYWHLDYVAKGTFA
-1456 DLALKPWPEA
+1456 NLALKPWPEA
-1466 AAPLAEGQVRIRMRV
+1466 AAPLEEGQVRVRMRV

-1508 QGGEGAGTVLEVGPG
+1508 QGGEGAGIVVEVGPG
-1523 VTDLRPGDRV
+1523 VSDLEPGDRV

-1547 RRFVSRIPEGWSFRQ
+1547 RRFVSRIPQGWSFRQ

-1580 ANLRAGESVLVHA
+1580 ADLRAGEKVLVHA
-1593 GAGGVGTAAIQ
+1593 GTGGVGTAAIQ
-1604 IARHLGAEVYS
+1604 IARHLGAEVYA
-1615 TASPAKWGALRAAG
+1615 TASPAKWDALRGAG
-1629 VPDERIASSRTLDFE
+1629 VPDGRIASSRTLDFAE
-1644 QAFLGG
+1644 AFLAG
-1650 TGGGGVD
+1650 TGGDGVD

-1710 DPGPDRIQEIFAE
+1710 DPGPDRIQEIFAD

-1730 GALQAPPVAVW
+1730 GALQAPPVAAW
-1741 DLRRAPDAFRY
+1741 DLRRAPEAFRH

-1765 LADDD
+1765 LADGT

-1788 GRLAARHLVV
+1788 GRLAARHLVA
-1798 EHGIRQLVLM
+1798 EHGVRQLVLM
-1808 GRGLPGEEAA
+1808 GRGLPGEDAA
-1818 RDIAELRGLG
+1818 RDIAELRALG

-1839 DRDALAAALDGLAA
+1839 DRDALAGALAGLAG
-1853 DGVRLG
+1853 DGVRIG

-1872 LTSMTSESLE
+1872 LTSLTAESLE

-1908 VFSSLA
+1908 AFSSLA
-1914 GTLSSPGQAGYAAGN
+1914 GTLSAPGQAGYAAGN

-1964 TGADVARMAR
+1964 TDADVARMAR
-1974 VGVAPLTSELGL
+1974 VGVAPLTSQQGL

-2013 IAEGAAVPALLRSL
+2013 IAQGAAVPPLLRGL
-2027 VPDPAPAAGARSGSE
+2027 VPAPAPAAGARSAPGAAVRPE
-2042 AAPRAQAPEAS
+2042 AADAS
-2053 LTGDRLLDSVL
+2053 PTGDRLLDAVL
-2064 HEVAAVLGHASGA
+2064 HEVAAVLGHTSGA

-2092 LTAVELRNRLAVA
+2092 LTAVELRNRLAAA

-2122 DLVVRLREQLPETAA
+2122 ELVVHLRDQLPQ
-2137 EPAGE
+2137 
-2142 PAVAPAAAPAGATSD
+2142 D
-2157 TAAPTAGTTAAPTAG
+2157 TAATSGAEGGGEGGAG
-2172 TTAGATA
+2172 
-2179 GTTAGAT
+2179 
-2186 AGTTAGAT
+2186 
-2194 AGTTAAGH
+2194 
-2202 DAGVTVAL
+2202 TVAL

-2224 PLSEAQ
+2224 PLSDAQ

-2243 ELGSMKEDHSA
+2243 ELGSTKEDQSA